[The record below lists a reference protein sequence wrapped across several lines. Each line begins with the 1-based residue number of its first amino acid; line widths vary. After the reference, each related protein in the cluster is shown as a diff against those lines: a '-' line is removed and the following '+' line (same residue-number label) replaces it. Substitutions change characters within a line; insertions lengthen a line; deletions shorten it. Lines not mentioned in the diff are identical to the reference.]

1 MHLSSLRVTLFI
13 VSLCEGGELFD
24 RLDQTGSLSEN
35 DARIIFKQMVE
46 AINYLHKN
54 KIAHRD
60 LKPENFLFLRK
71 DSTNLKLIDFGLAIK
86 WKESLSAEL
95 KKRGEK
101 KDYDITSETIKGQG
115 QDASDKITRNS
126 QSKILEYIT
135 VVYKTAITKKFH

>member
-1 MHLSSLRVTLFI
+1 MRLPRLRVTPI
-13 VSLCEGGELFD
+13 ISSLCEGGELFD

-46 AINYLHKN
+46 SINYLHKN

-101 KDYDITSETIKGQG
+101 KLVG
-115 QDASDKITRNS
+115 
-126 QSKILEYIT
+126 T
-135 VVYKTAITKKFH
+135 VLFFSSSLTTWLRRS

>member
-101 KDYDITSETIKGQG
+101 KLVG
-115 QDASDKITRNS
+115 
-126 QSKILEYIT
+126 T
-135 VVYKTAITKKFH
+135 VFSLSPSLTTWLRKF